1 MERRK
6 APSSYARQTLV
17 AFELWGAVGTGSGV
31 GLAALIYFLW
41 PNAPLWA
48 FGLALGAGFILFLAL
63 SIRMRPKFKCPQ
75 CGSELGRETA
85 LGKEDGEQIRFV
97 CAACQIEWESGT
109 YVPRSG

>member
-1 MERRK
+1 MGGGWHRLWRR
-6 APSSYARQTLV
+6 AGGIDLLSV
-17 AFELWGAVGTGSGV
+17 AQR
-31 GLAALIYFLW
+31 AALGIR
-41 PNAPLWA
+41 
-48 FGLALGAGFILFLAL
+48 FGLGAGFILFLAL